1 MACHTW
7 CYAHIPSEANK
18 WAQEYKTVFKKE
30 MERISRLS
38 NISDEQ
44 RVEMNELLET
54 VESLPLEEIPKFLD
68 ERQTTM
74 QDYSLLFAIICMG
87 YDFGNFT
94 VFDGKIYREVDT
106 YNGNDTEIKERW
118 PFKNAYHD
126 IFRIYD
132 YDAPPC
138 HSLEETLKRC
148 EEYKVDWNLHE
159 WGSYLVN
166 NKKKIYDFWEK
177 YPDGIIEFGR

>member
-30 MERISRLS
+30 MEKISRLS

-44 RVEMNELLET
+44 RVEMNELLKT

-74 QDYSLLFAIICMG
+74 QDYSLLF
-87 YDFGNFT
+87 
-94 VFDGKIYREVDT
+94 
-106 YNGNDTEIKERW
+106 
-118 PFKNAYHD
+118 
-126 IFRIYD
+126 
-132 YDAPPC
+132 C
-138 HSLEETLKRC
+138 HH
-148 EEYKVDWNLHE
+148 LH
-159 WGSYLVN
+159 G
-166 NKKKIYDFWEK
+166 IRFWEFHC
-177 YPDGIIEFGR
+177 I